1 MRKRQ
6 GQVLSEHQ
14 AGNVSRLKPAT
25 SVPMVVGSGD
35 ITWVCGH
42 CDHHLAEGIMP
53 GQINNLILICYSF
66 GALNYIFIEL
76 ESGPDLPSSN

>member
-1 MRKRQ
+1 
-6 GQVLSEHQ
+6 
-14 AGNVSRLKPAT
+14 
-25 SVPMVVGSGD
+25 
-35 ITWVCGH
+35 
-42 CDHHLAEGIMP
+42 MP